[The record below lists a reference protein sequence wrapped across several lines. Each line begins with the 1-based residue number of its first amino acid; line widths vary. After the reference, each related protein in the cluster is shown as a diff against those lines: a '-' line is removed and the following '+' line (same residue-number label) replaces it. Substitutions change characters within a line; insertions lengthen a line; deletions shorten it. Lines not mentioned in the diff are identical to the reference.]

1 MSKVCFCV
9 FIILS
14 VFLCGIL
21 FCVPLPNES
30 TTYNRA
36 DFLRIHIRANSN
48 DSADQNVKYLV
59 KNQIVDEMNELLAN
73 SRTKQEAIENISNNL
88 SKIINVANSVLIDN
102 GFSYGCNAKIN
113 KEKFPTRYYDDVVL
127 EAGIYDALIINLGSG
142 KGDNWWCVVYP
153 PLCFVDAMDNG
164 NNNIV
169 YRSKLLEIINDF
181 FDKFN

>member
-1 MSKVCFCV
+1 MSKVCFCI

-21 FCVPLPNES
+21 ALTPLPKDRN
-30 TTYNRA
+30 TYSKA

-59 KNQIVDEMNELLAN
+59 KNKIVDEMNVMLAQ
-73 SRTKQEAIENISNNL
+73 SRTKQQAIENISNNL
-88 SKIINVANSVLIDN
+88 TRIINVADNVLKEN
-102 GFSYGCNAKIN
+102 GFNYGCNAKISAEN
-113 KEKFPTRYYDDVVL
+113 FPTRCYDDVVL
-127 EAGIYDALIINLGSG
+127 KAGIYDALIINLGSG

-153 PLCFVDAMDNG
+153 PLCFVNATDNG
-164 NNNIV
+164 HNNIV

-181 FDKFN
+181 FARFK